1 MVEEVGLLPVRGD
14 EISPCEL
21 PFEAPHR
28 LFAVG
33 LRECCHYFLPFR
45 FMFLGLL
52 CLGLSLARL
61 RISSIMLGELLPER
75 LGIGTGFIPS
85 ASASSVG
92 ARRIPLL
99 LAGALFP
106 PPNFGLALDFLGDF
120 GRILGSGISYL
131 PLPFRGAFGFRTC
144 LRGFFLP

>member
-1 MVEEVGLLPVRGD
+1 MLPLF
-14 EISPCEL
+14 PAL
-21 PFEAPHR
+21 PLH
-28 LFAVG
+28 
-33 LRECCHYFLPFR
+33 
-45 FMFLGLL
+45 MFLGLL

-75 LGIGTGFIPS
+75 LGIRTGFILLGPLIPS
-85 ASASSVG
+85 ASGSSER

-106 PPNFGLALDFLGDF
+106 LPNFGLALDFLGDF